1 MTQTYKENNQSMFIK
16 AAEICELMEVS
27 PSFAY
32 KVIKDLN
39 KELTDKGYLVVS
51 GKVSRKYFYERY
63 FGKVC

>member
-1 MTQTYKENNQSMFIK
+1 MTQTYNEMKQSLFMR
-16 AAEICELMEVS
+16 AEEVCELMEVS

-39 KELTDKGYLVVS
+39 KELSDKGYMVVN

-63 FGKVC
+63 YGKVC

>member
-1 MTQTYKENNQSMFIK
+1 MTRTYNEKKQSLFLR
-16 AAEICELMEVS
+16 AEEVCELMEVS

-39 KELTDKGYLVVS
+39 KELSDKGYLVVS
-51 GKVSRKYFYERY
+51 GKVSKKYFYERF

>member
-1 MTQTYKENNQSMFIK
+1 MTRTYNEKKQSLFLR
-16 AAEICELMEVS
+16 AEEVCELMEVS

-39 KELTDKGYLVVS
+39 KELSDKGYLVVS
-51 GKVSRKYFYERY
+51 GKVSKKYFYERY

>member
-1 MTQTYKENNQSMFIK
+1 MTQTYTEKKQSLFMR
-16 AAEICELMEVS
+16 AEEICELMEVS

-39 KELTDKGYLVVS
+39 KELSDKGYMVIS

-63 FGKVC
+63 YGKVC

>member
-1 MTQTYKENNQSMFIK
+1 MTQTYNEKKQSLFVR
-16 AAEICELMEVS
+16 AEEVCELMEVS

-51 GKVSRKYFYERY
+51 GKVSRKYFYERIY
-63 FGKVC
+63 GMAS